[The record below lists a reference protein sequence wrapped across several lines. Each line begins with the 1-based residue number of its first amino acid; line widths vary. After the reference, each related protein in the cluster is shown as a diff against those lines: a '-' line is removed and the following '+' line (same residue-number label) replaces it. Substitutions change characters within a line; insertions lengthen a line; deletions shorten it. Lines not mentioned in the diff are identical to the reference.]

1 MINIFTLNFFVN
13 SLKLPANMS
22 QTIPMEAEES
32 PKQDIDNQ
40 QQIEAFLKQV
50 EELPS
55 PEEKLKVCIAFMR
68 DSLAQTGNPNFKGFW
83 EVRKVCLPLFKETV
97 APAVRAQLWADYI
110 ELTREGRRLKNLLD
124 EETAFAVEQINLAIE
139 ALENEVKGYHAHL
152 EEILEK
158 TPDVDF
164 PLPTHSLEERFPTY
178 QRLQK
183 QLNLLNLYAARIN
196 ALRKEL
202 IRTEMRIRQK
212 NKFFQS
218 LSQLGDQVFPARK
231 ELIRTISEMFM
242 EDVTGFVDGYF
253 SEGNFDEAEVRRS
266 VFLFRTEIKN
276 LQMIAKILTLNTH
289 AFSATREMLSGCW
302 DKLKGMEKELKKEY
316 AEHRQKSSENAVQLQ
331 QQIEEFMKAQSE
343 NPVSLEEGMSVLEAI
358 SREMREVQLTRND
371 VHMLKDL
378 LRQAREPLESQR
390 DAAENERRKKEAE
403 FEKARQDKIESF
415 KKQLEALQK
424 GVAEGAIE
432 ALTLELEEVRK
443 ALQSLSINKVE
454 RQHLER
460 SLKVIRDQIA
470 ERKSQAVLSL
480 SADDRAALEDLEAI
494 LVQRTERRKEIKT
507 QIEEYRKT
515 IGGSGLDFEK
525 AMRYGELMET
535 EKQTLAKIDESI
547 AEIKKKIQDLKKSK

>member
-13 SLKLPANMS
+13 LLELPSNMS
-22 QTIPMEAEES
+22 QTIPMEVEDS
-32 PKQDIDNQ
+32 PQQEQGIDNQ
-40 QQIEAFLKQV
+40 QIDHFLKQI
-50 EELPS
+50 ENLPLA
-55 PEEKLKVCIAFMR
+55 EEKLKACVDFMR
-68 DSLAQTGNPNFKGFW
+68 ESLAQAGNPNFRGFW
-83 EVRKVCLPLFKETV
+83 EVRKVCLPLFKENL
-97 APAVRAQLWADYI
+97 APAIRAQLWADYI

-124 EETAFAVEQINLAIE
+124 EETAFAVEQISLAID

-152 EEILEK
+152 EEILDK
-158 TPDVDF
+158 TPDVDL
-164 PLPTHSLEERFPTY
+164 PYPTHSLEERFSSY

-196 ALRKEL
+196 SLRKEL

-231 ELIRTISEMFM
+231 ELIRAISDMFM
-242 EDVTGFVDGYF
+242 EDVTYFVDGYF
-253 SEGNFDEAEVRRS
+253 SEENFDEKEVRRS

-316 AEHRQKSSENAVQLQ
+316 AEHRQKSSENAIGLQ
-331 QQIEEFMKAQSE
+331 QKIEEFMKLQSE
-343 NPVSLEEGMSVLEAI
+343 NPVSMEEGMIVLDAL
-358 SREMREVQLTRND
+358 SREMREVELTRND

-378 LRQAREPLESQR
+378 LRQAREPLEARR
-390 DAAENERRKKEAE
+390 DVVELERRQKEAE
-403 FEKARQDKIESF
+403 FEKARQEKIESF
-415 KKQLEALQK
+415 KQQLEALQN
-424 GVAEGAIE
+424 GVSQEPIE
-432 ALTLELEEVRK
+432 SLKLELEEVRR
-443 ALQSLSINKVE
+443 ALPSLSITKAE

-460 SLKVIRDQIA
+460 SLKMIRDQIA
-470 ERKSQAVLSL
+470 ERQSQAVLSL

-494 LVQRTERRKEIKT
+494 LEQRNERRKEIKS
-507 QIEEYRKT
+507 QIEDYRK
-515 IGGSGLDFEK
+515 IMGGSGLDFEK
-525 AMRYGELMET
+525 AMRYGELMED

-547 AEIKKKIQDLKKSK
+547 AEIKKKIQDLKKI

>member
-1 MINIFTLNFFVN
+1 
-13 SLKLPANMS
+13 MS
-22 QTIPMEAEES
+22 QTISMEAEES
-32 PKQDIDNQ
+32 PKQEQEEIPNQQIDSFLKEIDN
-40 QQIEAFLKQV
+40 
-50 EELPS
+50 LPS
-55 PEEKLKVCIAFMR
+55 PEEKLKVCIAYMR
-68 DSLAQTGNPNFKGFW
+68 DSLAQAGNPNFKGFW
-83 EVRKVCLPLFKETV
+83 EVRKICLPLFKENL
-97 APAVRAQLWADYI
+97 APALRTQLWADYI

-124 EETAFAVEQINLAIE
+124 EETAFAVEQINLAID
-139 ALENEVKGYHAHL
+139 ALESEVKGYHAHI

-164 PLPTHSLEERFPTY
+164 PLPTHSLEDRFSLY
-178 QRLQK
+178 QKLQK

-242 EDVTGFVDGYF
+242 EDVTAFVDGYF
-253 SEGNFDEAEVRRS
+253 SEENFNEAEVRRS

-276 LQMIAKILTLNTH
+276 LQIVAKILTLNTH

-316 AEHRQKSSENAVQLQ
+316 AEHRQKSSENAIQLQ
-331 QQIEEFMKAQSE
+331 QRIEGFMKAQSE
-343 NPVSLEEGMSVLEAI
+343 NPFSMEEGIGILEEI
-358 SREMREVQLTRND
+358 SRDMREVQLTRND

-378 LRQAREPLESQR
+378 LRQAREPLEAVR
-390 DAAENERRKKEAE
+390 DGAERERRQKEAE
-403 FEKARQDKIESF
+403 FDKARQEKVESF
-415 KKQLEALQK
+415 KLQLETLQK
-424 GVAEGAIE
+424 DVAVGAIDV
-432 ALTLELEEVRK
+432 LTHELEEVRK
-443 ALQSLSINKVE
+443 ALQTLSITKAE

-470 ERKSQAVLSL
+470 ERQSQAVLSL

-494 LVQRTERRKEIKT
+494 LEQRTERRKEIKS
-507 QIEEYRKT
+507 QIEEYRKVM
-515 IGGSGLDFEK
+515 GGSGLDFEK

-535 EKQTLAKIDESI
+535 EKLTLAKIDESI
-547 AEIKKKIQDLKKSK
+547 AEIKKKMHDLKKSK